1 MKNLKV
7 RNKMTLLMVLIMIM
21 MVGIGTHGILI
32 ADRTAKRATE
42 TYNEN
47 VLPISYLGQMRIN
60 NEEIESSIL
69 ELLITHNSAMKL
81 QLQGG
86 IEQRIAGNDGLL
98 NQLLDISFE
107 DKPEIGGAI
116 NEYAALL
123 PGYRA
128 QRDTILR
135 LCLSDHG
142 QEAYDLYSGAFHT
155 SRERM
160 GALLHKLND
169 GLQQEAAAHLAAAH
183 SESSYAKRANI
194 LLTLVIWMIC
204 AALCC
209 IVARQIA
216 NPLKLLQARMKRAEE
231 GDLKAADVYQ
241 ANDEFGRINSS
252 FNHMLGSLRSIM
264 HRVAE
269 SVEMIAA
276 SSEEMSAS
284 ARHSSL
290 TADAM
295 AEAAS
300 PAASSYKQQAFS
312 VSQAL
317 EAVQRIAAEAAA
329 IESSSLVF
337 YKRADPAAADLGV
350 DTVQHTREIIGAVA
364 HIASE
369 SQAVAEA
376 LKQLQLFLDQGAEAV
391 LGTGTK
397 AREQMSA
404 MLEIS
409 AQAQYLGLLS
419 EDLQESVNRFGL

>member
-1 MKNLKV
+1 MKNLEV
-7 RNKMTLLMVLIMIM
+7 RYKMTLLMVFVMTM
-21 MVGIGTHGILI
+21 VVGIGINGILI
-32 ADRTAKRATE
+32 ADRTAKRAAE

-69 ELLITHNSAMKL
+69 ELLITHNPAVQL

-86 IEQRIAGNDGLL
+86 IEQRLADNDGLL
-98 NQLLDISFE
+98 KQLMNLSFV
-107 DKPEIGGAI
+107 DKPEIEGAI

-123 PGYRA
+123 HGYRT
-128 QRDTILR
+128 QRETILR
-135 LCLSDHG
+135 LGASDHS
-142 QEAYDLYSGAFHT
+142 QEAYDLYSGAFHS

-160 GALLHKLND
+160 GTLLQKLND
-169 GLQQEAAAHLAAAH
+169 GLQQEAAAHLAAARF
-183 SESSYAKRANI
+183 ESSYAKTANI
-194 LLTLVIWMIC
+194 LLIVMIWMIC
-204 AALCC
+204 AGLCL

-216 NPLKLLQARMKRAEE
+216 KPLKLLQARMKRAEE
-231 GDLKAADVYQ
+231 GDLKAAAVYQ

-252 FNHMLGSLRSIM
+252 FNHVLGSLRSIM
-264 HRVAE
+264 HGVAV
-269 SVEMIAA
+269 SVERIVA

-290 TADAM
+290 AAEAM

-312 VSQAL
+312 VSLAL
-317 EAVQRIAAEAAA
+317 EAVQRIAAQAAA
-329 IESSSLVF
+329 IESSSLVL
-337 YKRADPAAADLGV
+337 YERPDPASTGLGAD
-350 DTVQHTREIIGAVA
+350 TTQHTSEIIGAVA

-376 LKQLQLFLDQGAEAV
+376 LKQLQLVLDQGAEAV

-397 AREQMSA
+397 AREQMLA
-404 MLEIS
+404 ILEIS
-409 AQAQYLGLLS
+409 AQAEYLGLLS